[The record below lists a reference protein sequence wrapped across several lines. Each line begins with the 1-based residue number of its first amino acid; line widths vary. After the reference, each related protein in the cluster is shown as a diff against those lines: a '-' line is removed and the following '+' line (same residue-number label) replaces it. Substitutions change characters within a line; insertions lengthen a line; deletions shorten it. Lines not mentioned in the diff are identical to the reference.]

1 MAACDLLISDI
12 HHTRH
17 GQPSHFLARRGLSI
31 WVDLDRL
38 TEADQQSRFF
48 SVGKFNVL
56 SFLESDYGPNFDKK
70 KPVTSLAA
78 YVRNIVGKIL
88 SDAHVAHVRLLT
100 FPRILGLSFNPLSV
114 YVAQN
119 DQGTDIL
126 YIYEVRNTFGDM
138 HAYIGT
144 PIDGPSILE
153 AQKIFHVSP
162 FFPVSG
168 SYRLHIRHDKA
179 YIKVIMRYMIGSKPA
194 LTATMRGGKMPLS
207 SRSLWMGLW
216 RTGQWPLRPLL
227 SIHVE
232 AVKLWM
238 KKLQFHKRPAPPTS
252 PWSKARNSSNG
263 L

>member
-1 MAACDLLISDI
+1 MAACDLMISDI

-31 WVDLDRL
+31 WIDLDQL
-38 TEADQQSRFF
+38 ADANRQSRFF
-48 SVGKFNVL
+48 SVGQFNVM
-56 SFLESDYGPNFDKK
+56 SFFESDYGPNFGHK
-70 KPVTSLAA
+70 KPVTSLSA
-78 YVRNIVGKIL
+78 YVRDMASKIL
-88 SDAHVAHVRLLT
+88 PHAHVAHVRLLT
-100 FPRILGLSFNPLSV
+100 FPRIMGVSFNPLSV

-119 DQGTDIL
+119 DLGVDIL

-144 PIDGPSILE
+144 PVDGHSILE

-168 SYRLHIRHDKA
+168 RYRLHIRHDQA
-179 YIKVIMRYMIGSKPA
+179 QIKLVMRYLIGTKPA
-194 LTATMRGGKMPLS
+194 LTATMRGGVAPLS
-207 SRSLWMGLW
+207 NRSLWAGLW

-232 AVKLWM
+232 AAKLWM
-238 KKLQFHKRPAPPTS
+238 KKLQFYKRPAPPAS
-252 PWSKARNSSNG
+252 SWSQARNS
-263 L
+263 LHRL